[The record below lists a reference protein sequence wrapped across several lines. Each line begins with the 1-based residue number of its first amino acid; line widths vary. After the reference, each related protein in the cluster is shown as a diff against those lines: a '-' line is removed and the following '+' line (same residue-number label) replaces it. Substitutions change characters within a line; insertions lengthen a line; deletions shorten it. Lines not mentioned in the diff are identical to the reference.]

1 MRKKTSRRTW
11 LDSSEFYFLS
21 HVAVLVMVLAHT
33 WLMSAD
39 RREEHPELIEERKK
53 SDLPEKPKTPQQLWY
68 NHEKKTYMKLHPE
81 VRAQH
86 THACLCA
93 AGAAAAALHRSNR
106 RARPLRANH
115 RAAGKTSKRVPKGD
129 VVGPYVK
136 QIKRTDF

>member
-11 LDSSEFYFLS
+11 LDSSEFYFLL
-21 HVAVLVMVLAHT
+21 HVAVLVTVLAHT

-86 THACLCA
+86 TCMSLCRRCSR
-93 AGAAAAALHRSNR
+93 RSSAPVQSEGSTAPR
-106 RARPLRANH
+106 KPPCSR
-115 RAAGKTSKRVPKGD
+115 
-129 VVGPYVK
+129 
-136 QIKRTDF
+136 